1 MANSFMLK
9 SKVAGLPGAL
19 VLLVSLFS
27 FTSALANTNS
37 AQLLR
42 KMTEAIKENAA
53 VELKFEMVANIAGSA
68 TPDAFKG
75 TVQAQ
80 GNAFRLINPHVEL
93 FCDGKS
99 KWIVNV
105 DAGELTIFPNDTT
118 QKDLVENPV
127 GFLTS
132 LGGPDSGYKFPEK
145 PKDGPVWIIELTP
158 VSKRTAYKNV
168 IVGINKITNL
178 PVSIE
183 YNGKDGSNYK
193 VVITSFKSVPVWALS
208 NFVFPESKMSGLT
221 VTDLR

>member
-9 SKVAGLPGAL
+9 SKIAGLAGA
-19 VLLVSLFS
+19 VMLLASLLS
-27 FTSALANTNS
+27 VTSAFANTNS

-42 KMTEAIKENAA
+42 KMTEAIKQNQA
-53 VELKFEMVANIAGSA
+53 VELKFEMVATIAGSG
-68 TPDAFKG
+68 TPDAFRG

-99 KWIVNV
+99 KWILNV
-105 DAGELTIFPNDTT
+105 DADELTIFVNDTT

-132 LGGPDSGYKFPEK
+132 LAGADSGYKFPDK
-145 PKDGPVWIIELTP
+145 PKDGPVWLIELTP

-193 VVITSFKSVPVWALS
+193 VVITSFRSVPAWPLS
-208 NFVFPESKMSGLT
+208 NFVFPDSKISGLT

>member
-1 MANSFMLK
+1 MLK
-9 SKVAGLPGAL
+9 SKFAGLPGAL
-19 VLLVSLFS
+19 VLMVSLLS

-53 VELKFEMVANIAGSA
+53 VELKFEMVATVAGSA

-99 KWIVNV
+99 KWILNV

-132 LGGPDSGYKFPEK
+132 LGEPDSGYKFPEK

-193 VVITSFKSVPVWALS
+193 VVITSFKSVPAWALS
-208 NFVFPESKMSGLT
+208 NFVFPESKRSGLT